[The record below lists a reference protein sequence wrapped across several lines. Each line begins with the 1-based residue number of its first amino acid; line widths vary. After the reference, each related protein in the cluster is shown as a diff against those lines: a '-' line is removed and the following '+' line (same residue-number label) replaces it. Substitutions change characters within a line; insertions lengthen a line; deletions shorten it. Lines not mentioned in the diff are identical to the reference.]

1 MKSRILTGI
10 IGGGLALVL
19 LLFCPDICLNIAFVP
34 VCALAMYEVLIVT
47 RYVGHRGLMA
57 AAVAFSMVTPFFME
71 TESRM
76 PALIAMMLYVLV
88 LGVVQVVYHDKLPV
102 ERTGFVFFV
111 SVIISIALS
120 CTVYLPALNRVH
132 GRFYVFLAFI
142 IPWLCDIG
150 AYFVGTFLGKH
161 KLCPAISPKK
171 TVEGFIGGIV
181 VSVGA
186 SVLAGWL
193 YQVIHLTPNALGT
206 VNLWEVGILALL
218 LAPFSVLGDLFAS
231 CIKRQSSVKDF
242 GHIFPGHGGVM
253 DRFDSMIFVS
263 PLLFIVLQ
271 FLPLVYPLGQL

>member
-1 MKSRILTGI
+1 M
-10 IGGGLALVL
+10 
-19 LLFCPDICLNIAFVP
+19 
-34 VCALAMYEVLIVT
+34 
-47 RYVGHRGLMA
+47 
-57 AAVAFSMVTPFFME
+57 
-71 TESRM
+71 
-76 PALIAMMLYVLV
+76 
-88 LGVVQVVYHDKLPV
+88 
-102 ERTGFVFFV
+102 
-111 SVIISIALS
+111 
-120 CTVYLPALNRVH
+120 
-132 GRFYVFLAFI
+132 
-142 IPWLCDIG
+142 
-150 AYFVGTFLGKH
+150 
-161 KLCPAISPKK
+161 
-171 TVEGFIGGIV
+171 